1 MAEQGRLSVD
11 KTCPVQLWYQ
21 LRTAMVSQIVSGA
34 WQAGDQIPT
43 EKQLCQA
50 LDVSRSTVR
59 KAFES
64 LVRDGFVL
72 RTPGK
77 GTFVAARP
85 MTHIRV
91 PPLGFHRTMTGRGY
105 AVRSRV
111 LQMQVISAPRDLI
124 ENLNLHQGAEILYIH
139 RLRYLNDRPMVLS
152 KNYLVHELC
161 RGIENEDL
169 RAGSLWAK
177 LEAMLGRQVVGGIHT
192 FYAVPATDDER
203 ELLQL
208 PENVP
213 MLMSVGIN
221 YLDDGT
227 PFERAEVKITGDS
240 GFLVARHVAQSASL
254 PVDIGAATESYAR

>member
-1 MAEQGRLSVD
+1 MAKQGNLIVD

-50 LDVSRSTVR
+50 LDISRSTVR

-64 LVRDGFVL
+64 LVRDGLVL

-85 MTHIRV
+85 TTHIRV

-105 AVRSRV
+105 TVRSKV
-111 LQMQVISAPRDLI
+111 LQIQVIQASKDLI
-124 ENLNLHQGAEILYIH
+124 EDLNLHQGAEILYIH

-152 KNYLVHELC
+152 KNYLDYALC

-169 RAGSLWAK
+169 SMGSLWAK
-177 LEAMLGRQVVGGIHT
+177 LETMHGRQVAGGIHT
-192 FYAVPATDDER
+192 FYAVLATDDER

-208 PENVP
+208 PDNVP
-213 MLMSVGIN
+213 MLMSVGVN
-221 YLDDGT
+221 YLNDGT
-227 PFERAEVKITGDS
+227 PFERAEVKIPGDS
-240 GFLVARHVAQSASL
+240 GFLVARHVAQSESL
-254 PVDIGAATESYAR
+254 PMNIDAAQE